1 MTFGVASPI
10 GPGLRPARGLLRTFA
25 AWGLAAAIAA
35 PPAARAEPQWNYLV
49 GRVLQHPAAARAE
62 LINLAIN
69 QFDHADS
76 SGATVWQSP
85 QELVARGAGDCKDF
99 ALAKF
104 WLLRHTGTA
113 RERVRLAYG
122 EARVGDSARLH
133 LVVLLWVDEGSPL
146 VLDNLLPGM
155 HRLNHRADLQI
166 RFSFDELAF
175 YDQIGS
181 QRIRD
186 QPLRGWRGLWAR
198 IEATTPPPR
207 AARLAAL

>member
-1 MTFGVASPI
+1 MNVPFPTLPC
-10 GPGLRPARGLLRTFA
+10 PGLVALRRAVRAAA
-25 AWGLAAAIAA
+25 AWGLAAILAA
-35 PPAARAEPQWNYLV
+35 PPTAHAEPQWNYLV

-69 QFDHADS
+69 QFEHAES

-122 EARVGDSARLH
+122 EARVGSTSRLH
-133 LVVLLWVDEGSPL
+133 LVVLLWVDDGSPL
-146 VLDNLLPGM
+146 VLDNLRPGM
-155 HRLNHRADLQI
+155 HRLSQRVDLQI
-166 RFSFDELAF
+166 RFSFDELGF
-175 YDQIGS
+175 YDQTGS

-186 QPLRGWRGLWAR
+186 QPLRGWQGLWAR
-198 IEATTPPPR
+198 IDRTSPAPR
-207 AARLAAL
+207 ADRIAGL